1 MATTK
6 SWLILF
12 RHGPFG
18 SSYAREGLDTALVM
32 GAFDQNPTVIFEG
45 DALLLLLKSANSDA
59 LNLKSISKGFS
70 ALPMYGI
77 EQLCVRGCDLERLG
91 LTPIDLSV
99 PVEVLSDDD
108 LRQYLHHA
116 DHVLSF

>member
-32 GAFDQNPTVIFEG
+32 GAFDQSPTLIFEG
-45 DALLLLLKSANSDA
+45 DALLLLLKSTVPDA
-59 LNLKSISKGFS
+59 LNLKSTSKGFS
-70 ALPMYGI
+70 ALPLYGI
-77 EQLCVRGCDLERLG
+77 EQLCVRGPDLDRLG
-91 LTPIDLSV
+91 LAIQDLSV
-99 PVEVLSDDD
+99 PVEVLSDEDIQQRI
-108 LRQYLHHA
+108 RQA
-116 DHVLSF
+116 DHLLSF